1 MNLTPELLLTAY
13 AQGMFP
19 MAHDDGQIYWYFPEP
34 RAVLPLGKLHTSRSL
49 MRFIHSKKYQVRFD
63 TAFREVM
70 VACAALKPGRES
82 TWISQE
88 MIEAYSWLHEL
99 GFAHSVECWMDDELV
114 GGLYGVSLRGL
125 FAGESMFSERP
136 NASKVAL
143 YFLVQH
149 LKERGFTLLDV
160 QVLTPHLQRLGA
172 VEISQARYRKLLR
185 DALSVD
191 ARF

>member
-19 MAHDDGQIYWYFPEP
+19 MAHDDGQIYWYSPEP
-34 RAVLPLGKLHTSRSL
+34 RAVLPLGKLHSSRSL

-63 TAFREVM
+63 TAFREVI

-82 TWISQE
+82 TWISHE

-149 LKERGFTLLDV
+149 LRERRFTLLDV

-191 ARF
+191 TRF

>member
-19 MAHDDGQIYWYFPEP
+19 MAHDDGQIYWYSPEP

-49 MRFIHSKKYQVRFD
+49 MRFIHSEKYQVRFD
-63 TAFREVM
+63 TAFRKVM

-82 TWISQE
+82 TWISHE

-149 LKERGFTLLDV
+149 LRERRFTLLDV

-191 ARF
+191 TRF

>member
-1 MNLTPELLLTAY
+1 
-13 AQGMFP
+13 
-19 MAHDDGQIYWYFPEP
+19 
-34 RAVLPLGKLHTSRSL
+34 
-49 MRFIHSKKYQVRFD
+49 
-63 TAFREVM
+63 M

-82 TWISQE
+82 TWISHE

-149 LKERGFTLLDV
+149 LRERRFTLLDV

-191 ARF
+191 TRF